1 MALRS
6 THTRTLGPR
15 GPFLQSGV
23 EVVSQLAHRRAPAAS
38 APRVSCCLPLQLGA
52 EGASQCRP
60 AAAAEGARAAP
71 ASARRVDGV
80 PSESV
85 QSTEP
90 PYGPPL
96 KASPSPPPQCL

>member
-6 THTRTLGPR
+6 THARTLGPR

-23 EVVSQLAHRRAPAAS
+23 EVVSQLAHRRAPAS

-60 AAAAEGARAAP
+60 AAAAAGARAAP

-90 PYGPPL
+90 PYGPAL

>member
-1 MALRS
+1 M
-6 THTRTLGPR
+6 
-15 GPFLQSGV
+15 
-23 EVVSQLAHRRAPAAS
+23 VSQLAHRRAPAS
-38 APRVSCCLPLQLGA
+38 AARVSCCLPLQLGA

-60 AAAAEGARAAP
+60 AAAAAGARAAP

-96 KASPSPPPQCL
+96 KVSPSPPPQCLYWWSPAAVANSSEQPPQLLP